1 MKLLTRLFLRSCPG
15 LLVAAMSATPALA
28 TQDPSASLLETL
40 EDPDATLADV
50 TALLDAG
57 ANPNALGSQGWTP
70 LQYAAAFG
78 ENPAII
84 VALLQAG
91 ADPNAR
97 EGRRRDSP
105 ALGNEVQRESS
116 YRRSVA

>member
-70 LQYAAAFG
+70 LLCGSFRRKSG
-78 ENPAII
+78 NHRGPA
-84 VALLQAG
+84 
-91 ADPNAR
+91 PSR
-97 EGRRRDSP
+97 GRSERT
-105 ALGNEVQRESS
+105 
-116 YRRSVA
+116 